1 MTHFPIDLISS
12 WDRFHRGHFINSL
25 SGFKPVSLIATVGP
39 DGVSNLGVFS
49 NIVHLGADPAL
60 VGFVNR
66 PREAAPHTIRNI
78 EAGRYYTINHI
89 HPDFLDR
96 AHQTSAKYPDGVSEF
111 AAVGLGEEWKAGF
124 PVPFVEGSPV
134 QYALELAEVM
144 PIPLNGTYFVIGRIL
159 HVFVDERIVGSDGLI
174 DLYEAGSMVSLG
186 LDAYGTVMPHARFA
200 YAKPDR
206 PAARV

>member
-1 MTHFPIDLISS
+1 MNEIAS
-12 WDRFHRGHFINSL
+12 WDRFRRAHFINSL

-78 EAGRYYTINHI
+78 EVGRYYTINHI
-89 HPDFLDR
+89 HADFVDL
-96 AHQTSAKYPDGVSEF
+96 AHQTSAKYPDSVSEYD
-111 AAVGLGEEWKAGF
+111 AVGFREEWKAGF
-124 PVPFVEGSPV
+124 AVPFVEGSRV
-134 QYALELAEVM
+134 QYGLELAEVM
-144 PIPLNGTYFVIGRIL
+144 PILLNSTFFVIGRVQ
-159 HVFVDERIVGSDGLI
+159 HVFVDEGLVGADGLI

-186 LDAYGTVMPHARFA
+186 LDAYGTVMPHARFS

-206 PAARV
+206 PAERI